1 MVVAS
6 DLNKQIRFVEAD
18 IVFVL
23 KLFLAFILIVVGIV
37 GIIFPIV
44 PDWPLI
50 IVGIVL
56 LDTRGKARNKMISWL
71 PERYREK
78 AHKILFFKFARKKVK

>member
-1 MVVAS
+1 MTTT

-23 KLFLAFILIVVGIV
+23 KLALAFVLIVVGTV
-37 GIIFPIV
+37 GILFPIF

-50 IVGIVL
+50 IVGIIL
-56 LDTRGKARNKMISWL
+56 LDAHGNARRKMISWL
-71 PERYREK
+71 PAKYQAK
-78 AHKILFFKFARKKVK
+78 ATRILFWRNKDRR